1 MRPRKNGQIARK
13 TVEPNAVDG
22 RTLIAR
28 IRVSLAYGGS
38 SIGKVAM
45 FQNLAVTDDR
55 RDRTSEAQHIADILP
70 LVLAKYATQETQIIP
85 RVEFKP
91 SHIMPSHCV
100 SV

>member
-13 TVEPNAVDG
+13 IAEPHAVDR
-22 RTLIAR
+22 RTLIVR
-28 IRVSLAYGGS
+28 MRVSLAYGGS

-55 RDRTSEAQHIADILP
+55 RDRPSEAQHIADILP

-85 RVEFKP
+85 RVEFQS

-100 SV
+100 SA